1 LLIVSRLFF
10 KRSTTMKKQA
20 GFTLIELI
28 VVIVILGILA
38 ATALPRFVDLSGEA
52 EQAAVQGVAGAVT
65 GASNINYAK
74 VKANNGVVNAVTGPV
89 AISDAANACAAA
101 TNSVFAGRALL
112 LSGSVSLV
120 TAAPANSN
128 QYQISAG
135 GLCSAGA
142 TVQCTLTSLGGKTAT
157 AYIACTN

>member
-1 LLIVSRLFF
+1 
-10 KRSTTMKKQA
+10 MKKQA

-52 EQAAVQGVAGAVT
+52 ESAAVQGVAAAVT
-65 GASNINYAK
+65 GATNINYAK
-74 VKANNGVVNAVTGPV
+74 YKAANGTSTGAV
-89 AISDAANACAAA
+89 AISDTTDACAGAANSVHANRA
-101 TNSVFAGRALL
+101 TLIT
-112 LSGSVSLV
+112 GSVSLV
-120 TAAPANSN
+120 TAASANKD
-128 QYQISAG
+128 QYQISGPGVCAAG
-135 GLCSAGA
+135 T